1 MKTPKPIEILI
12 QTIRGHKVIIDAD
25 LAKLYGVPTK
35 ALNQAIKRNSN
46 RFPGDFMF
54 RLSGKEK
61 EELVTNCDHLARL
74 KYAKSLPWAFTE
86 HGAIM
91 AAMVLNSSQAV
102 SMSVYVV
109 RAFIQMRE
117 RIAVNT
123 AILKRLAEI
132 DRTLLQHDAALR
144 DIYRKLLP
152 LLQPPPDPPR
162 RGIGFITDNQGH
174 QKGQGSLGRVPEQRQ
189 WLRAEPTT
197 KH

>member
-1 MKTPKPIEILI
+1 MKTPKLIEILI

-35 ALNQAIKRNSN
+35 ALNQAIKRNSD
-46 RFPGDFMF
+46 RFPGDFIF

-61 EELVTNCDHLARL
+61 AELVTKCDHLARL

-117 RIAVNT
+117 RIAANT
-123 AILKRLAEI
+123 AILKRLADI

-144 DIYRKLLP
+144 DIYHKLMP

-162 RGIGFITDNQGH
+162 RGIGFITDDR
-174 QKGQGSLGRVPEQRQ
+174 K
-189 WLRAEPTT
+189 
-197 KH
+197 